1 MEKRGMMRAFR
12 LTALLLAL
20 LLLTGC
26 GSGGKNA
33 VQPADEPVDRTDV
46 SPMEP
51 EKEAAA
57 PAGED
62 PAEEPTVP
70 EVPNE
75 TDSAA
80 PAEEDPAGEQEPP
93 KEGTGENI
101 PDAVLD
107 MVSEM
112 TTEQKAAQVLMPSIR
127 FYGSEGSAHPVTEL
141 SEELAGEIKR
151 LAPGGILL
159 FQENLASAEQTAALT
174 AALQEANRESGTRTG
189 LLLSIDQE
197 GGAVTRLPFGTQMP
211 GNMALAATGNI
222 ESARTAGAVIGEE
235 LAALGINL
243 DLAPDADVN
252 SDPAN
257 PIIGVRSF
265 SDDPAVVADMSTA
278 FLSGLHGAGVM
289 GALKHYPGH
298 GDTDVDSHTGLP
310 RIDKTIDELLACDLL
325 PFRSARRADMIMTA
339 HIQFPQVESETYVS
353 KKTGEEIFLP
363 ATLSRTIITDILR
376 AELGYGGVV
385 ISDAMGMEAIAAH
398 FDKMD
403 AARLCLNAGAD
414 MLLAPMNLA
423 DDKGIEEYR
432 EYVSGIAA
440 MAEDGTI
447 PMERLDEAVARILAL
462 KMKYGLMISGS
473 APGSAADL
481 SCIGSAAHHN
491 TEWELAE
498 KAVTLLRNADGLL
511 PLTGSDSVVI
521 VYPYAT
527 QTRSVAYAVDRLK
540 REGILPEDAK
550 IESVCYESQSAR
562 DAAQAARKGNVVVAV
577 SALYKPAELDPA
589 ATEGAGSAYLD
600 ALLAAVHENGGRFV
614 LISAQLPY
622 DTARYPDADA
632 VMACY
637 NARGMTQTPP
647 DDGTSWGQYGP
658 NLPVCLYAVFGGCTP
673 SGRLPVDVPEIGE
686 DYGYGEA
693 ILYPR
698 WSGLTY

>member
-1 MEKRGMMRAFR
+1 MRKIRKTSLTR
-12 LTALLLAL
+12 LAALLLAL

-26 GSGGKNA
+26 AGGAKNE
-33 VQPADEPVDRTDV
+33 VRPADEPVDHTDV
-46 SPMEP
+46 SPAEP
-51 EKEAAA
+51 EKEPPV

-62 PAEEPTVP
+62 PAEEPADP
-70 EVPNE
+70 EVP
-75 TDSAA
+75 DGSDPGV
-80 PAEEDPAGEQEPP
+80 PAEEEPAGGQEPP
-93 KEGTGENI
+93 KEGSSENI

-107 MVSEM
+107 MVAGM

-127 FYGSEGSAHPVTEL
+127 FYGSEGSARPVTEL
-141 SEELAGEIKR
+141 SEELVSELKR

-159 FQENLASAEQTAALT
+159 FQENLSDAEQTAALT
-174 AALQEANRESGTRTG
+174 AALQEADRAGGAQTG
-189 LLLSIDQE
+189 LLLAIDQE
-197 GGAVTRLPFGTQMP
+197 GGAVTRLTFGTQMP

-222 ESARTAGAVIGEE
+222 ENARLAGTVIGEE

-252 SDPAN
+252 ADPAN

-265 SDDPAVVADMSTA
+265 SDDPAVVADMSAA
-278 FLSGLHGAGVM
+278 FLSGLHGAGIM
-289 GALKHYPGH
+289 GALKHFPGH

-310 RIDKTIDELLACDLL
+310 RIDKTIDELLACDLV
-325 PFRSARRADMIMTA
+325 PFQSARRADMIMTA
-339 HIQFPQVESETYVS
+339 HIQFPQVEPETYVS

-363 ATLSRTIITDILR
+363 ATLSRTIITDVLR
-376 AELGYGGVV
+376 GELGYGGVV
-385 ISDAMGMEAIAAH
+385 ISDAMGMDAIAAH
-398 FDKMD
+398 FVTMD

-432 EYVSGIAA
+432 AYVSGIAA

-462 KMKYGLMISGS
+462 KMKYGLMISGT
-473 APGSAADL
+473 APVAAADL
-481 SCIGSAAHHN
+481 SCVGSAAHHA

-498 KAVTLLRNADGLL
+498 KAVTLLHNEDGVL

-527 QTRSVAYAVDRLK
+527 QTKSVAYAVDRLK

-550 IESVCYESQSAR
+550 IETVCYESQSVR

-577 SALYKPAELDPA
+577 SALYKPAELDPLTSA
-589 ATEGAGSAYLD
+589 GAGSAYLD
-600 ALLAAVHENGGRFV
+600 ALLAAAHENGGRFV

-632 VMACY
+632 VLACY

-647 DDGTSWGQYGP
+647 DDGTAWGQYGP
-658 NLPVCLYAVFGGCTP
+658 NLPACLYAAFGGCTP
-673 SGRLPVDVPEIGE
+673 SGRLPVDVPELDE
-686 DYGYGEA
+686 TYGYGDT
-693 ILYPR
+693 IRYPR